1 MTPEQQLALLDEQI
15 KVAEKHVEQLYDYRR
30 RLINQYDLNKGKYQ
44 NINVTRPLF

>member
-1 MTPEQQLALLDEQI
+1 MTPDQQLALLDEKI

-30 RLINQYDLNKGKYQ
+30 RLINQYDLNKRKYQ